1 MKSLSQLRESFD
13 GNPGNALM
21 NTLGVM
27 NHLTP
32 VNNIITNVRNLFAVR
47 LGVVVDQG
55 EDGISLKLH
64 SSKFINQNAVNRV
77 LDEQVYTNLTL
88 RAYIQQQGLDFIK
101 MVNLGQYWVV
111 YFLPSEIYTKQIKN
125 LPECKCT
132 EMILNNIIESEIEK
146 LNEDING
153 EEELEDKTID
163 EIMELID
170 DEDKIK
176 AASKLAE
183 VIARKMEL
191 PKEYYWKAVKDQ
203 EGRESVALRYKYEK
217 RRPFGK
223 KIEIVKSILNIY
235 NSGHD
240 AIWVDPFDNKD
251 IIDDDMKTLLENILK
266 LLGAEE
272 TKDPCIFDMPGK
284 KDDDEE
290 EKKEDENNENETDDK
305 SSDENDNK
313 SEENK
318 DNNSEDDKEKEEN
331 K

>member
-1 MKSLSQLRESFD
+1 MKSLSQLKESFD
-13 GNPGNALM
+13 GNPGNALI

-77 LDEQVYTNLTL
+77 LDEYVYTNLNL
-88 RAYIQQQGLDFIK
+88 RMYIQQQGLDFIK

-111 YFLPSEIYTKQIKN
+111 YFLPSDIYSKQIKN

-132 EMILNNIIESEIEK
+132 EMTIHNILESEIEK
-146 LNEDING
+146 LNEDANG

-170 DEDKIK
+170 DDDKIK

-183 VIARKMEL
+183 IVAKKMEL

-203 EGRESVALRYKYEK
+203 DGKESVALRYKYEK

-223 KIEIVKSILNIY
+223 KIEVVRSIINIY

-240 AIWVDPFDNKD
+240 AIWVDPYDNKD
-251 IIDDDMKTLLENILK
+251 KMEEDMKTLIENILK

-284 KDDDEE
+284 KDEEE
-290 EKKEDENNENETDDK
+290 EKKEDEEKKDDDNTDNSDN
-305 SSDENDNK
+305 SS
-313 SEENK
+313 SEESNEK
-318 DNNSEDDKEKEEN
+318 PKEKTEEKPEEDDK
-331 K
+331 